1 MHYTRDQINDLEK
14 IKKINLIN
22 SCSGYKSANLIGTI
36 SKEGITNVAVFS
48 SVTHLGSNPPTLGF
62 ILRPTTVPRDTYK
75 NILESGVFTINHI
88 FENII
93 EDAHHTS
100 AKYEEVISEFD
111 ITGLEDE
118 YYNDCIAPFVKGSPV
133 QMEMKFIEEYH
144 IKSNNVIHI
153 IAEIKNLYVKDDIL
167 NEDCVER
174 MMKMMLSD
182 SNIGIVY
189 AKRHFIYQEETEAI
203 LEFKRVYGNLHQYW
217 TNFKVKDGIISG
229 KEYLKDRNFLN
240 APKNKIGEPT
250 SVLLNKS
257 CFKKVGYFNEDMK
270 QALDVEYWSRLMP
283 FYKIGFVDDV
293 LTSFRLHDAQASA
306 VNKAGK
312 VNETEALY
320 HIYYKTL
327 LKYLHKDCR
336 WKLLKKFH
344 PILSRL
350 LKLKTKFGKN
360 A

>member
-88 FENII
+88 FEDII

-100 AKYEEVISEFD
+100 AKYEEAISEFD
-111 ITGLEDE
+111 ITSLEDE

-167 NEDCVER
+167 NEDGF
-174 MMKMMLSD
+174 LD
-182 SNIGIVY
+182 L
-189 AKRHFIYQEETEAI
+189 AK
-203 LEFKRVYGNLHQYW
+203 
-217 TNFKVKDGIISG
+217 
-229 KEYLKDRNFLN
+229 
-240 APKNKIGEPT
+240 
-250 SVLLNKS
+250 
-257 CFKKVGYFNEDMK
+257 
-270 QALDVEYWSRLMP
+270 
-283 FYKIGFVDDV
+283 
-293 LTSFRLHDAQASA
+293 
-306 VNKAGK
+306 GK
-312 VNETEALY
+312 VAAINGLDAYDIANNNTRFSY
-320 HIYYKTL
+320 QRPK
-327 LKYLHKDCR
+327 
-336 WKLLKKFH
+336 KLNTMK
-344 PILSRL
+344 
-350 LKLKTKFGKN
+350 
-360 A
+360 